1 MILYH
6 GSTVEVASPQIIVSD
21 IGRDFG
27 PAFYTTAIK
36 AQAERWAVRRAK
48 FARKGGKA
56 GTPAVVSVYEFDE
69 AAAQTALACKRYSG
83 VSMEWLDMVVACRSR
98 LSYRHGYDLVSGK
111 IANDNVGETVSYVV
125 AGVMPKE
132 MALEQLKFQHINDQV
147 AFCSTKSLQFLK
159 FIEAYELE
167 VQS

>member
-6 GSTVEVASPQIIVSD
+6 GSTVEVSAPNIVVAE

-27 PAFYTTAIK
+27 PAFYTTNIQ
-36 AQAERWAVRRAK
+36 AQDERWAVRRAR

-56 GTPAVVSVYEFDE
+56 GTPAVVSIYEFDE
-69 AAAQTALACKRYSG
+69 TIARGALKCRDYPD

-98 LSYRHGYDLVSGK
+98 PLYRHGYDLMSGK
-111 IANDNVGETVSYVV
+111 VANDNVGETVSYVV

-132 MALEQLKFQHINDQV
+132 MAIEQLKFQQINDQT
-147 AFCSTKSLQFLK
+147 AFCSEASLQFLK
-159 FIEAYELE
+159 FVSSYELE
-167 VQS
+167 VL